1 MKTSFDIEAVA
12 WLTSTGIQTAVYL
25 GHNTDTPEFEN
36 AVTFETL
43 IDSALEGYGWS
54 GKFARYHEEEIEELL
69 TTLKNAYAYAER
81 QVQEI
86 GFHD

>member
-1 MKTSFDIEAVA
+1 MKTYFDIEADA
-12 WLTSTGIQTAVYL
+12 WLTSTGIETTVYL
-25 GHNTDTPEFEN
+25 GHNTDTPQLVN

-54 GKFARYHEEEIEELL
+54 GKFAKSHEEEIEELL
-69 TTLKNAYAYAER
+69 TTLKNAYAYAEKR
-81 QVQEI
+81 VQEI